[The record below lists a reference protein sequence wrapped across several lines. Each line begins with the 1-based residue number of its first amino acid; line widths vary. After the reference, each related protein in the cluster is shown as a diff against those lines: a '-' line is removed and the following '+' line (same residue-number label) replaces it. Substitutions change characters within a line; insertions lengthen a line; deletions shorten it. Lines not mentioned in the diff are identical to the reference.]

1 MILRYVMARSPNM
14 ARWLILA
21 YALAALLGLVA
32 AMIGWVAG
40 DPLRTPGIAAG
51 LVTGAVCAIECG
63 VFAYWLHRTG
73 RFWDPIGGPR

>member
-1 MILRYVMARSPNM
+1 MILRYVMARNPSMVLRLM
-14 ARWLILA
+14 AA
-21 YALAALLGLVA
+21 YALAVLIGLVA
-32 AMIGWVAG
+32 AVIGWFLG

-63 VFAYWLHRTG
+63 SFAYWLHRTG